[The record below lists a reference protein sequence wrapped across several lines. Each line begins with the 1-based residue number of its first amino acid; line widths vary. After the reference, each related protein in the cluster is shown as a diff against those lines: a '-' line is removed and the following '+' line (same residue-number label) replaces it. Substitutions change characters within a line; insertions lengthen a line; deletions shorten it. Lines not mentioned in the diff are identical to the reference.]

1 MAINQGEAHGTEVP
15 VPPALQSAI
24 GDVERAPTSDEAWDT
39 LLDLAAELQRPDE
52 VAALFERLLDRDRDR
67 EAPPSSEGFDFAES
81 ESGEPSEREPLSV
94 ETVLAVGQRAVGF
107 YDEWYEDSAPLV
119 VVLSNVLAVAPG
131 AEWAFHRL
139 SLLHTR
145 SERWDELLGL
155 YDGALV
161 HEKEPSRKNQLL
173 DEAAKIARDFA
184 NDADRA
190 IGYLASLAEAKPKD
204 AKIAAALE
212 RLYEK
217 QSRHADLAALWT
229 RRLPA
234 TPEDAVPAHRAK
246 LATLYL
252 DRLNDAANALA
263 IGAPLLDNAEHATL
277 AEALLSRIVAGED
290 FGTSIRVKAVHL
302 LRKTFAGRPAELSK
316 VLPFAIHLLE
326 GEERVVAHR
335 EAADALCTLG
345 RDGEAVTHLGAL
357 VVAHPDD
364 DDTREEL
371 LTVATRTDNLGTYAA
386 VLAEAAEAA
395 SSPER
400 RSDLRL
406 LAAAVH
412 EELSEHG
419 EGHDDAAR
427 ELRRAVLAD
436 EETPAEARLQAG
448 RALVRTLTPLGA
460 TDAHAAE
467 RLDVISQLAELT
479 TSSEERRELLGAL
492 GRGARESDPARA
504 LAAYQTRLREDE
516 GDREA
521 LGASIELY
529 AELGEW
535 DSYVLALQT
544 RVKNP
549 LNDEELRADLHA
561 IARASEERLDAPDDA
576 IAAWKEAE
584 TRFGEHP
591 QATAGLARLFEA
603 TGRFRELTTM
613 LQDGFERATSDE
625 QRAEVRHLLGEVHRR
640 RLNEPNKA
648 SVLYAEA
655 LTLLPSHTGA
665 QAGMRALLDVD
676 DTRTAAVN
684 ALADAYEATGDWQG
698 KLEILKPRLEVA
710 TTDRVRA
717 AVLAEAAML
726 FDERAEQPDA
736 ALSAARRALAL
747 PDGDPALLASLRDR
761 EAYLLE
767 KRLDDSAGAL
777 EAYRALLAEDPERLS
792 VAAAVAR
799 NALRCGDAAVA
810 AETLIATSATRGE
823 VEAEMVEA
831 VAAGAASAGL
841 WAELA
846 DALRTGLASGQ
857 PALPARVG
865 HDLALQLAT
874 WYADNTGDVQA
885 AEAALFTAANYLPTS
900 VLALTRLV
908 DARREEGGTKLADA
922 LVRLAEAARVEGDV
936 VTELGS
942 RREAAELAKGLD
954 DDRAKTLLDALAV
967 RVAAVWAEGADVAEL
982 AQWLTEERAELAM
995 AAEAPEEAVAAL
1007 VWADAQPFEAEQRR
1021 GFRHRAAALAAEHG
1035 GAGGLAKAIRL
1046 YEQSLND
1053 QPEDD
1058 EAREALAALYEQAND
1073 APKLLTLRR
1082 NELALD
1088 SSVGRR
1094 DALRLAIAALQAK
1107 TGDPEA
1113 AELTLSQNLLESP
1126 GHGPTIDAL
1135 TELLLG
1141 QNKARDLIG
1150 TLSAQ
1155 ARARST
1161 QEDEWTAE
1169 ESTLTAAQLWLR
1181 AAAAAEEYLTSS
1193 EALSA
1198 FKEAAELERE
1208 PSTLDAIARLLTA
1221 RGEHREAIQ
1230 WLTELAELVA
1240 PNEKPSV
1247 VVRLS
1252 RARASSGEVEIAKQV
1267 LESALEAEPGQAE
1280 LRSELAELYRNT
1292 GAWESFTRLTL
1303 DAARDSDDLDVRVGG
1318 IRAAA
1323 EAYVEKLQQ
1332 PAMAIPLLEE
1342 ALEAR
1347 PNDRVTRSALA
1358 DALRASGRTE
1368 DAKALLATMLEE
1380 FGRRRPPERAL
1391 VHYQLAR
1398 VARQEGRVEETLAQ
1412 LDLASSMDVSHA
1424 GILREL
1430 GEVARTAGELERAE
1444 RAYRSLLLVVRRHEG
1459 SEARRGLPGASE
1471 VSLDLAGLAE
1481 EMGDSERATEL
1492 LESAFEAA
1500 AESQSEARGFEA
1512 RLRTEQRHDLLR
1524 RSLLARLGRTEGA
1537 TRAEVLS
1544 DLAGLLEG
1552 PLADVPAAL
1561 RARLEALILA
1571 PERGPIVE
1579 AAEALA
1585 RKEGQL
1591 RSFTDALAR
1600 AAERLGG
1607 LGGQAAAA
1615 TDLYLRAATTLANDV
1630 GEPAAAVELLH
1641 AARRLEVKKL
1651 AVLRRLEEAYEALNH
1666 GAGRAAVLG
1675 TIAEVAESG
1684 EEITEALYLRAKL
1697 LLADDETRNE
1707 GVTALEQARRRELR
1721 QEATIDLLREAAE
1734 DDPEHEG
1741 VLRLL
1746 ERVARDGD
1754 SKIDL
1759 LDALERRGQSS
1770 SATLTLLREAWEL
1783 AKELDE
1789 IPRGESLLRRA
1800 VELAQSSEGGL
1811 PLALWAPMALAERR
1825 KEVGDAKG
1833 ALGWFRAA
1841 AEASDGET
1849 ARRLWLEAANLA
1861 LDPLKELVLA
1871 SEILERLREDDPGDR
1886 AVWEPLLAVFRAQ
1899 GDRAR
1904 LEAFLSATS
1913 LVATTPADRNRLRL
1927 ERARL
1932 CLDAGNEH
1940 EAVGVLREILEDDP
1954 SDAPSADLL
1963 YELYQK
1969 GHREEDAL
1977 ELSYTQLEAAK
1988 SRRDSDRIVAL
1999 ALRIGGLLTAERRE
2013 DAVTVYQGA
2022 LEAAGDDAALLSALL
2037 GCLDTDEMPAMRG
2050 DLMGRLLALTTGPDA
2065 VKLAHELASLWRDA
2079 GDNAAA
2085 ERALTTGFERA
2096 PGDVSL
2102 RKALESLY
2110 TASGDNEKLAS
2121 LIVRDAAAISD
2132 PTEAVARYRE
2142 AATLYRERLNQPT
2155 QAADVLRSAL
2165 LRSPGDE
2172 GVLGELSYCL
2182 AAANEHGA
2190 AVEELSRAIEAK
2202 NDEDVTA
2209 APLLRL
2215 RAQLLLA
2222 LSDDAPAVADL
2233 ERAYALA
2240 PKTVTDDL
2248 AAALDYRRQ
2257 LAAHRGDVGVERE
2270 VTLRLAEIWSKHAK
2284 QDAARD
2290 VLVSWTERFP
2300 GDADALR
2307 LLADLAEKTE
2317 GWGAAAEALIALVRT
2332 LEGEPRA
2339 EAALR
2344 LLPAAEKAERIELA
2358 REGLE
2363 LALAST
2369 PEDPRLKAAVRD
2381 IYEKMGAFREVAT
2394 MLLADAETAEEAE
2407 KHEAL
2412 RRAGEL
2418 LLTGAGDAVSA
2429 VGPLEQALSL
2439 KSGDHD
2445 TTILLADAYTG
2456 AQRLEEATALLDGA
2470 ISSQKGRRGKELAAL
2485 QHRMAR
2491 VAYPSGAWDVALAWL
2506 NAGLDADMQN
2516 GQVASELADLATN
2529 MQQYEVALKALR
2541 AITLMKTPGPM
2552 SKALA
2557 YLRQGQI
2564 AHYQG
2569 DQRKASLMAK
2579 KAQAEDPNLEEATQF
2594 LQALG
2599 G

>member
-1 MAINQGEAHGTEVP
+1 MATHQGEAHGTEVP
-15 VPPALQSAI
+15 VPPALQSAL
-24 GDVERAPTSDEAWDT
+24 GDVERAPSSDEAWDT
-39 LLDLAAELQRPDE
+39 LLDLAAELQRPDD
-52 VAALFERLLDRDRDR
+52 VAALFDRLLSRDAD
-67 EAPPSSEGFDFAES
+67 APPSSDGVNFAEPAS
-81 ESGEPSEREPLSV
+81 DRAPLDA
-94 ETVLAVGQRAVGF
+94 ETLLSIGQRAVGF
-107 YDEWYEDSAPLV
+107 YDEWYEDSSPLV
-119 VVLSNVLAVAPG
+119 AVLTKVLAVAPS

-145 SERWDELLGL
+145 SERWDDLLAL
-155 YDGALV
+155 YDGALA
-161 HEKEPSRKNQLL
+161 HEKDASRKVQLL

-217 QSRHADLAALWT
+217 QGRHADLAALWT

-234 TPEDAVPAHRAK
+234 TQEDAVPAHRAK

-263 IGAPLLDNAEHATL
+263 IGAPLLENAEHGPL

-290 FGTSIRVKAVHL
+290 FGTSIRVKAIHL
-302 LRKTFAGRPAELSK
+302 LRKAFASRPAELSK

-326 GEERVVAHR
+326 GAERVDAHR
-335 EAADALCTLG
+335 DAANALCALG
-345 RDGEAVTHLGAL
+345 RDAEAVTHLGAL
-357 VVAHPDD
+357 LVADPDD
-364 DDTREEL
+364 EATREEL
-371 LTVATRTDNLGTYAA
+371 REVATRTENLGSYAA
-386 VLAEAAEAA
+386 VLADAATAA
-395 SSPER
+395 SSATR
-400 RSDLRL
+400 RGELRL
-406 LAAAVH
+406 LAATVL
-412 EELSEHG
+412 EDLG
-419 EGHDDAAR
+419 EGHEDGAR
-427 ELRRAVLAD
+427 DLRRAVLAD
-436 EETPAEARLQAG
+436 EETSADARLDAG
-448 RALVRTLTPLGA
+448 RALVRTLEPVGA
-460 TDAHAAE
+460 SDAHGAE
-467 RLDVISQLAELT
+467 RLDVISRLAELT
-479 TSSEERRELLGAL
+479 SSSEERRELLGAL

-504 LAAYQTRLREDE
+504 LAAFQTRLREDAE
-516 GDREA
+516 DREA

-535 DSYVLALQT
+535 DSYVVAL
-544 RVKNP
+544 RSRAKNP
-549 LNDEELRADLHA
+549 LNEDELRADLHA

-584 TRFGEHP
+584 ERFGEHP

-648 SVLYAEA
+648 SALYAEA
-655 LTLLPSHTGA
+655 LRLLPSHTGA
-665 QAGMRALLDVD
+665 QAGMRALLENEE
-676 DTRTAAVN
+676 TRTAAVN
-684 ALADAYEATGDWQG
+684 ALAEAYEATGDWQG
-698 KLEILKPRLEVA
+698 KLEILKPRLEAA
-710 TTDRVRA
+710 TSDRVRA
-717 AVLAEAAML
+717 SVLAEAAVL
-726 FDERAEQPDA
+726 FDERADQPDA

-747 PDGDPALLASLRDR
+747 PDGDPELLASLRDR

-767 KRLDDSAGAL
+767 NRLDDSAGAL

-810 AETLIATSATRGE
+810 AETLLSTSAIRAAVEGE
-823 VEAEMVEA
+823 MIDA

-841 WAELA
+841 WRELA
-846 DALRTGLASGQ
+846 DALRAGLDAGD
-857 PALPARVG
+857 PALPAQVG
-865 HDLALQLAT
+865 HDVALQLAT
-874 WYADNTGDVQA
+874 WYAEQTGDAVA
-885 AEAALFTAANYLPTS
+885 AEAALVAAAKYLPTS
-900 VLALTRLV
+900 VVALTRLV
-908 DARREEGGTKLADA
+908 DARREEAGPKLIDA
-922 LVRLAEAARVEGDV
+922 LVRLAEAARVEGDI
-936 VTELGS
+936 VTELAS
-942 RREAAELAKGLD
+942 RREAAELAKGD
-954 DDRAKTLLDALAV
+954 EERARVLLDALAG

-982 AQWLTEERAELAM
+982 AVWLTEERAELAL
-995 AAEAPEEAVAAL
+995 ATEAPEDAVAAL
-1007 VWADAQPFEAEQRR
+1007 VWADAQPFEPEQRR

-1046 YEQSLND
+1046 YEQSLD
-1053 QPEDD
+1053 QQAEDD
-1058 EAREALAALYEQAND
+1058 EARGALAALYERADD

-1094 DALRLAIAALQAK
+1094 DELRLVIAGLQAK

-1113 AELTLSQNLLESP
+1113 AELTLSQNLLEAP
-1126 GHGPTIDAL
+1126 GHAPTIDAL

-1141 QNKARDLIG
+1141 QGKARDLIG

-1155 ARARST
+1155 ARARSSH
-1161 QEDEWTAE
+1161 EDEWAAE
-1169 ESTLTAAQLWLR
+1169 VGTLSAAQLWLR
-1181 AAAAAEEYLTSS
+1181 AAAVAEEFLSS
-1193 EALSA
+1193 LEALA
-1198 FKEAAELERE
+1198 AYKQAAELERA

-1230 WLTELAELVA
+1230 WLTELCDLV
-1240 PNEKPSV
+1240 PSSERPSV

-1252 RARASSGEVEIAKQV
+1252 QARAASGEIETAKQV
-1267 LESALEAEPGQAE
+1267 LETALEADPGQAE

-1303 DAARDSDDLDVRVGG
+1303 DAARDSDDLDVRVAG

-1332 PAMAIPLLEE
+1332 PAEAIPLLEE

-1358 DALRASGRTE
+1358 DAFRASGRTE

-1424 GILREL
+1424 AILREL
-1430 GEVARTAGELERAE
+1430 GEVARGAGELERAE
-1444 RAYRSLLLVVRRHEG
+1444 RAYRSLLLVVRRHEPG
-1459 SEARRGLPGASE
+1459 EGRRGLPGASE

-1481 EMGDSERATEL
+1481 QMGDAERASEL

-1500 AESQSEARGFEA
+1500 AESESEARGFEA

-1537 TRAEVLS
+1537 TRAEVLA
-1544 DLAGLLEG
+1544 DLATLLEG

-1571 PERGPIVE
+1571 PERTAIVE

-1585 RKEGQL
+1585 RREGQL

-1600 AAERLGG
+1600 AAERLGT
-1607 LGGQAAAA
+1607 LGGQAGAA
-1615 TDLYLRAATTLANDV
+1615 TELYLRAATTLANDV
-1630 GEPAAAVELLH
+1630 GEPAAAVDLLH

-1651 AVLRRLEEAYEALNH
+1651 AVLRRLEEAYAAL
-1666 GAGRAAVLG
+1666 GDGKGQAAVLG

-1684 EEITEALYLRAKL
+1684 EEITEALYLRARL
-1697 LLADDETRNE
+1697 LLAHHETRSE
-1707 GVTALEQARRRELR
+1707 GVAALEQARRRETRQELTFELLR
-1721 QEATIDLLREAAE
+1721 QAAE
-1734 DDPEHEG
+1734 EDPEHEE

-1770 SATLTLLREAWEL
+1770 IATLTLLREAWEL

-1789 IPRGESLLRRA
+1789 MPRGESLLRRA
-1800 VELAQSSEGGL
+1800 VELAQSSDGGL
-1811 PLALWAPMALAERR
+1811 PLALWAPMALAQRR
-1825 KEVGDAKG
+1825 KEAGDAKG

-1841 AEASDGET
+1841 AEASDGST
-1849 ARRLWLEAANLA
+1849 ARTLWLETANLA

-1886 AVWEPLLAVFRAQ
+1886 AVWEPLLAVYRAQ

-1913 LVATTPADRNRLRL
+1913 HVATTPADRNRLRL

-1969 GHREEDAL
+1969 SRREEDAL
-1977 ELSYTQLEAAK
+1977 ELSYAQLETAK
-1988 SRRDSDRIVAL
+1988 SRQDNARTVAL
-1999 ALRIGGLLTAERRE
+1999 ALRIGGLLTPDRRE

-2022 LEAAGDDAALLSALL
+2022 LASAGDDASLLSALL
-2037 GCLDTDEMPAMRG
+2037 ASLDTDEMPQVRG
-2050 DLMGRLLALTTGPDA
+2050 DVMGRLLALTDGPDA

-2096 PGDVSL
+2096 PGDASL

-2110 TASGDNEKLAS
+2110 TASGDNEKLAA
-2121 LIVRDAAAISD
+2121 LIVRDAGATAD

-2142 AATLYRERLNQPT
+2142 AATLYRERLNQPS

-2202 NDEDVTA
+2202 REDDATLS
-2209 APLLRL
+2209 PLLRL
-2215 RAQLLLA
+2215 RAQLQLA
-2222 LSDDAPAVADL
+2222 LSEDGPAVADL

-2240 PKTVTDDL
+2240 PKAVVDDL

-2257 LAAHRGDVGVERE
+2257 LAAHRGDVAVERE

-2284 QDAARD
+2284 QDTARD
-2290 VLVSWTERFP
+2290 VLVGWTERFP

-2317 GWGAAAEALIALVRT
+2317 GWSAAADALIALVRT

-2344 LLPAAEKAERIELA
+2344 LLPAAEKAERMDLA

-2418 LLTGAGDAVSA
+2418 LLTGVGDAISA

-2439 KSGDHD
+2439 KAGDHD

-2456 AQRLEEATALLDGA
+2456 AQRLEEATALLDAA

-2569 DQRKASLMAK
+2569 DARKASLMAK